1 MKKHPGIP
9 ANLATTYS
17 IVARDPSTGQ
27 FGVAVQSHYFSVGS
41 LVPWA
46 EAGVGAVATQSFV
59 DPSYGK
65 LGLAL
70 MRAGRGASDALAGL
84 VAADVAR
91 EVRQVA
97 MVDANGAAAAH
108 TGARCI
114 AEAGH
119 VAGDGFSVQANMM
132 HRSTVWGAMA
142 EAYKGASGDFA
153 ERLMAAL
160 DAAEA
165 EGGDVRGMQSAA
177 ILIVEGKSTNR
188 PWADRIVDI
197 RVEDSTGPLHELR
210 RLLNVRRAYQC
221 RAAADAALARGD
233 FDAMNR
239 EFSRAEELMGDNPEM
254 HFWHGVM
261 LANIG
266 RVDDALPLFRT
277 AFTRDR
283 RWLDLAERLVP
294 VQLLPSDA
302 AVMAKIRSATP

>member
-1 MKKHPGIP
+1 MKKHPGVP
-9 ANLATTYS
+9 ANLAATYS

-65 LGLAL
+65 LGLDL
-70 MRAGRGASDALAGL
+70 MRAGRSAGDALAGL
-84 VAADVAR
+84 VAADAAR

-119 VAGDGFSVQANMM
+119 LVGDGFSVQANMM

-160 DAAEA
+160 EAAEA

-177 ILIVEGKSTNR
+177 IIIVEGTSTNR
-188 PWADRIVDI
+188 PWVDRIVDI
-197 RVEDSTGPLHELR
+197 RVEDSTGPLKELR

-221 RAAADAALARGD
+221 RAAADVALGRGD
-233 FDAMNR
+233 FDGMNR
-239 EFSRAEELMGDNPEM
+239 EFSRAEELMGENPEM

-261 LANIG
+261 LTNIG
-266 RVDDALPLFRT
+266 RVDDALPLFRV
-277 AFTRDR
+277 AFSRDR

-294 VQLLPSDA
+294 IQLLPSDST
-302 AVMAKIRSATP
+302 VMAKIRSAAP

>member
-46 EAGVGAVATQSFV
+46 EAGVGVVATQSFV

-65 LGLAL
+65 LGLDL

-97 MVDANGAAAAH
+97 MVDADGAAAAH

-119 VAGDGFSVQANMM
+119 VVGDGFSVQANMM

-221 RAAADAALARGD
+221 RAAADAALVRGD

-302 AVMAKIRSATP
+302 AVMAKIRSAAP